1 MKHRLDIDE
10 TLDGI
15 RLDLLLVRRHP
26 YLSRTAIQ
34 KAIAG
39 GCATVNDEAGKA
51 GRRLETGDVLRYEL
65 PAEDECAAAGA
76 PVAVSPRE
84 IPLDVLYEDDS
95 LLVVNKP
102 AGMVVH
108 PGAGNPEGTGT
119 LVSALLFREPPS
131 FARVGEDAARPG
143 IVHRLD
149 QDTSGVLAVAR
160 TQEAYESLKESFL
173 ARRTEKLYLCVARGH
188 FRDDF
193 AAIDAP
199 IGRDPRNR
207 QRMAVLPRGGR
218 EALTKYRVIA
228 ETAGASLLQVRL
240 YTGRTHQIRVH
251 LSHIGHP
258 VLGDALYGGP
268 SKMPPFLTTRQM
280 LHAWKLALPHPVTG
294 ERMVFTATPPEDLRK
309 NLDIFA
315 QGNDLEGLV

>member
-1 MKHRLDIDE
+1 MKHCLDIDE
-10 TLDGI
+10 ALDGS
-15 RLDLLLVRRHP
+15 RLDLLLVQRHP

-39 GCATVNDEAGKA
+39 GCATVNDEPGKA

-65 PAEDECAAAGA
+65 PEEGECISA
-76 PVAVSPRE
+76 PIAVSPQE
-84 IPLDVLYEDDS
+84 IPLDVLYEDES
-95 LLVVNKP
+95 LLVINKP

-108 PGAGNPEGTGT
+108 PGAGNPAGTGT
-119 LVSALLFREPPS
+119 LVSALLYREPPS

-149 QDTSGVLAVAR
+149 QDTSGVLVVAR

-173 ARRTEKLYLCVARGH
+173 ARRTEKLYLCIARGH
-188 FRDDF
+188 FQEDF
-193 AAIDAP
+193 AAIEAP

-207 QRMAVLPRGGR
+207 QRMAVLPQGGR

-228 ETAGASLLQVRL
+228 EKSGASLLQVRL

-258 VLGDALYGGP
+258 VLGDNLYGGP
-268 SKMPPFLTTRQM
+268 AKMPPFLTNRQM

-294 ERMVFTATPPEDLRK
+294 ERMVFTAPPPKDLQK
-309 NLDIFA
+309 NLDLFA
-315 QGNDLEGLV
+315 QDNDLEGLV

>member
-1 MKHRLDIDE
+1 MKHLLDIDE
-10 TLDGI
+10 TLDGS
-15 RLDLLLVRRHP
+15 RLDLLLVQRHP

-39 GCATVNDEAGKA
+39 GCATVNDEPGKA
-51 GRRLETGDVLRYEL
+51 GRRLEAGDVLRYEL
-65 PAEDECAAAGA
+65 PEEGECIAA
-76 PVAVSPRE
+76 PIAVSPQE
-84 IPLDVLYEDDS
+84 IPLDVLYEDDA
-95 LLVVNKP
+95 LLVINKP

-108 PGAGNPEGTGT
+108 PGAGNPAGTGT
-119 LVSALLFREPPS
+119 LVSALLYREPTS

-173 ARRTEKLYLCVARGH
+173 ARRTEKLYLCIARGH
-188 FRDDF
+188 FQEDF
-193 AAIDAP
+193 AAIEAP

-207 QRMAVLPRGGR
+207 QRMAVLPKGGR

-228 ETAGASLLQVRL
+228 EKSGASLLQVRL

-268 SKMPPFLTTRQM
+268 AKMPPFLTNRQM

-294 ERMVFTATPPEDLRK
+294 ERMVFTAPPPQDLQK
-309 NLDIFA
+309 NLDLFA
-315 QGNDLEGLV
+315 QDHDLQGLV